1 MNMPS
6 LLHRLTRLYGIQSA
20 YRDGLGQLRQAP
32 SEAILRAL
40 QALGAPM
47 DRLDDIDDAY
57 RQRRQALWQRVIEPV
72 LVLWENQ
79 PLRLKVRVPCQLGEA
94 PSSYRIV
101 LENGALLDG
110 ELRDDSTF
118 TIVRREVEAM
128 RYVTRRLLGSAQIPL
143 GYHRLYCRIGDL
155 ELESYLFCAP
165 LYAYTAADRRAKRW
179 GLFCP
184 LYALH
189 SEQSWGAGDL
199 SDLAQLSEFTAEH
212 GGHAVATLPMLA
224 SFLDEPFNPS
234 PYAPVS
240 RLFWNEFFLN
250 VEQIPELQ
258 DCAAAK
264 SIMSASFATE
274 LQRLTA
280 APLVQYREI
289 MSLKRKVL
297 EALSQYLWGSSS
309 ERRTSFENYVAT
321 HPVARDY
328 ADFRAKTEREQK
340 SWLHWPSAPSN
351 GKLRAGDFDA
361 GAKHYHLYVQ
371 WLCDEQIAALNEQ
384 SRANGTALYLDFP
397 LGVNRDGYDVWRE
410 RELFALDM
418 NGGAPPDGLFI
429 KGQNWGSPPLHPETI
444 RQQGYRYY
452 LESLRHHMR
461 PAGMLRIDH
470 VMGLHRAFWVPEG
483 FGASDGVYVHYR
495 APEFY
500 AVMNLESHRH
510 QVEIIGENLGTVPDY
525 VNQAMARHHIRG
537 MHVGQFGVNAD
548 PAHALDEIPANVV
561 ASLNTHD
568 TATFMGFWQA
578 KDIADRVELGL
589 LEEAQAKNELD
600 YRGAQRIALESFLRA
615 RGLLNGDAC
624 EAAILNGWLA
634 YLAGQNEE
642 FLLINLEDLW
652 LEPAPQNVPGTWR
665 ERPNWQ
671 RKARYSLE
679 AIRRNGTIS
688 DILQTI
694 SDIRNRMVYNSAD
707 VAPATGEPTDRPR
720 QLPV

>member
-1 MNMPS
+1 MPS

-32 SEAILRAL
+32 TEAILRAL
-40 QALGAPM
+40 QALGAPL
-47 DRLDDIDDAY
+47 DRLDDLDDAY

-72 LVLWENQ
+72 AVLWENQ
-79 PLRLKVRVPCQLGEA
+79 PLQLKVWVPCQLAEA

-101 LENGALLDG
+101 LEDGAMLDG

-118 TIVRREVEAM
+118 TSVSREVEAM
-128 RYVTRRLLGSAQIPL
+128 RYVTRRLLGSAHIPL
-143 GYHRLYCRIGDL
+143 GYHQLFFRIGDL
-155 ELESYLFCAP
+155 ELESHLFCAP
-165 LYAYTAADRRAKRW
+165 PHAYTPAQRQAKRW

-184 LYALH
+184 LYAIH
-189 SEQSWGAGDL
+189 SEQSWGAGDF

-240 RLFWNEFFLN
+240 RLFWNEFFLD
-250 VEQIPELQ
+250 VERIPELA
-258 DCAAAK
+258 DCTAAK
-264 SIMSASFATE
+264 SILSANFAADI
-274 LQRLTA
+274 QRLNS

-289 MSLKRKVL
+289 MMLKRKVL
-297 EALSQYLWGSSS
+297 EVLARLLLTQPS
-309 ERRTSFENYVAT
+309 ERRASFEHFVAT
-321 HPVARDY
+321 HPIAHDY
-328 ADFRAKTEREQK
+328 AAFRAKTERERK
-340 SWLHWPSAPSN
+340 SWRHWQPADCDGES
-351 GKLRAGDFDA
+351 RAENRDA
-361 GAKHYHLYVQ
+361 SAKHYHLYVQ
-371 WLCDEQIAALNEQ
+371 WLCAEQLAALNEQ

-410 RELFALDM
+410 REIFALDM

-429 KGQNWGSPPLHPETI
+429 KGQNWGFPPLHPETI
-444 RQQGYRYY
+444 RRQGYRYY
-452 LESLRHHMR
+452 IESLRHHMR
-461 PAGMLRIDH
+461 SASMLRIDH

-483 FGASDGVYVHYR
+483 FGASDGIYVRYR

-500 AVMNLESHRH
+500 AILNLESHRH
-510 QVEIIGENLGTVPDY
+510 QVEIVGENLGTVPGY

-537 MHVGQFGVNAD
+537 LHVGQFGVNAD
-548 PAHALDEIPANVV
+548 AAHALDEIPTNVV

-600 YRGAQRIALESFLRA
+600 YRGAQRTALESFLRA
-615 RGLLNGDAC
+615 HALLNGDAS
-624 EAAILNGWLA
+624 EAAIFNGWLA
-634 YLAGQNEE
+634 YLAGQNEG

-671 RKARYSLE
+671 RKTRFSLE
-679 AIRRNGTIS
+679 AMCRNGAIS
-688 DILQTI
+688 DILKTI
-694 SDIRNRMVYNSAD
+694 SDIRRRMV
-707 VAPATGEPTDRPR
+707 
-720 QLPV
+720 